1 MFRLVNF
8 FLLTSTVGLIALAAL
23 LWFAHN
29 YAVQQLV
36 SYAEIQNV
44 TLARSFAN
52 TIWPRFEPYMSSAS
66 DLSGEQM
73 RTRAEIDEI
82 EKAVQTASAGLSI
95 LKVKVYN
102 LDGITIFSS
111 ERDEIGQDKSDNP
124 GFLRAARLGQ
134 PASKLTYK
142 NRLNTFEGGLQTRN
156 IVESYLPIN
165 HGDGDNH
172 GVFELYSDVTP
183 FLSQINHSTAQLM
196 VGLLLIFGLLYAALY
211 FVVRRADKTIKQQYS
226 NIEEKNEALEKARET
241 LEIRV
246 INRTRKLTKE
256 IAHRAEVEENL
267 RKLSQAVEQS
277 PAMTII
283 TDLAGNIEYVNTRF
297 SDVTGYSLD
306 EVVGKNPR
314 FLKAGEVPREAY
326 RELWDVIKAGKEWRG
341 EIHNR
346 KKDGELYWAL
356 STISPVMDSD
366 NQVTHFLGISED
378 ITALKIAEQ
387 EKRQQQLE
395 LAHAGRVIILGE
407 MATSIAHEINQPLA
421 VISGCAQLCRTALN
435 GNDDQRGILSN
446 SIDQVIDQVDR
457 ANDIIHSIRGF
468 IHKDPPQ
475 REIID
480 INQTVENIID
490 LLRTDAREHGA
501 SVTFEFARGLPNV
514 RANMLQIQQIILN
527 LAHNGLEAMM
537 ENSPK
542 QRQLKIKTYNN
553 SDTDTDTDT
562 DAGICVTD
570 TGGGIKRSD
579 LAKIFE
585 PFYTTK
591 PEGIGMGLSISRTI
605 IEAHGGKLTAKSVKG
620 KGAKFDI
627 CLPAVANE
635 ASYGN

>member
-1 MFRLVNF
+1 MFKLVNF
-8 FLLTSTVGLIALAAL
+8 FLLTSVAGLIALAGL

-52 TIWPRFEPYMSSAS
+52 TIWPRFEPYMSSVS
-66 DLSGEQM
+66 GLSGEEM
-73 RTRAEIDEI
+73 RARVEIVEI
-82 EKAVQTASAGLSI
+82 EKTVQTASTGLAI

-102 LDGITIFSS
+102 LDGITVFSS
-111 ERDEIGQDKSDNP
+111 DRDEIGQDKSDNP

-142 NRLNTFEGGLQTRN
+142 NRFNTFEGVLQTRN
-156 IVESYLPIN
+156 IVESYLPIS
-165 HGDGDNH
+165 HGDGENH

-183 FLSQINHSTAQLM
+183 FLSQINHSTVQLM
-196 VGLLLIFGLLYAALY
+196 VALLVIFGLLYAALY
-211 FVVRRADKTIKQQYS
+211 FVVHRADKTIKQQYS

-246 INRTRKLTKE
+246 VNRTRKLTEE
-256 IAHRAEVEENL
+256 IAQRAKVEENL

-283 TDLAGNIEYVNTRF
+283 TDVAGNIEYVNGRF
-297 SDVTGYSLD
+297 SDVTGYGLD
-306 EVVGKNPR
+306 EVTGKNPR
-314 FLKAGEVPREAY
+314 FLKAGEVPTEAY
-326 RELWDVIKAGKEWRG
+326 QELWDTIKVGKEWRG
-341 EIHNR
+341 EIQNR
-346 KKDGELYWAL
+346 KKNGELYWAL

-378 ITALKIAEQ
+378 ITAIKIAEQ
-387 EKRQQQLE
+387 EKRQQQLD

-407 MATSIAHEINQPLA
+407 MATSIAHEINQPLT
-421 VISGCAQLCRTALN
+421 VISGCAQLCRKALN
-435 GNDDQRGILSN
+435 SKDDQSGILSD
-446 SIDQVIDQVDR
+446 SVDQVIEQADR

-468 IHKDPPQ
+468 VDKDPPK

-480 INQTVENIID
+480 INKTVENIAD

-501 SVTFEFARGLPNV
+501 SVTFEFARGLPKV
-514 RANMLQIQQIILN
+514 RSNMLQIQQIVLN

-537 ENSPK
+537 EVPSN
-542 QRQLKIKTYNN
+542 QRKLMIKTYNN
-553 SDTDTDTDT
+553 SDK

-605 IEAHGGKLTAKSVKG
+605 IEAHGGKMTVKSKKG

-627 CLPAVANE
+627 RLPAAAIE
-635 ASYGN
+635 TSDGK